1 MAFSTH
7 FRYDRE
13 IDVCES
19 EDEFTLDE
27 IVIETEFITLGQVLK
42 VTDAISSG
50 GMAKWF
56 LQEHDVYVNG
66 EIDNR
71 RGRKLRHGDVINI
84 PGVGRFVI
92 ANQNG
97 EN

>member
-1 MAFSTH
+1 MN
-7 FRYDRE
+7 E
-13 IDVCES
+13 LVID
-19 EDEFTLDE
+19 
-27 IVIETEFITLGQVLK
+27 TEYITLGQALK
-42 VTDAISSG
+42 LTDAISSG

-56 LQEHDVYVNG
+56 LAENDVYING

-71 RGRKLRHGDVINI
+71 RGRKLRHDDMVNI

-92 ANQNG
+92 VNKSG